1 MFGKWVN
8 DFLQPKGGDLTYG
21 GSVFWENITTGGMMT
36 GISKGGGRLKQNDE
50 CDRGG
55 ENSSSS
61 GGVIGGGDDT
71 DTTTLS
77 DNGGAFID
85 DNNVNRG
92 GSKDTTSL
100 TALLLPTL
108 PTPEQIKHQMFL
120 ASQHLNVQ
128 EWESYL
134 RESTARSDLTGMF
147 DWARSDLTGK
157 FDWARSDLTGLS
169 KWERYMRDTTTTL
182 RHSFDRQVFFRS
194 FLLINIPPHIC
205 HFGLHLLFP
214 TPFSPFPFIDTC
226 LEGSTHLILSRSGG
240 TRVFIGCPTGA

>member
-8 DFLQPKGGDLTYG
+8 DFLQGIG
-21 GSVFWENITTGGMMT
+21 GS
-36 GISKGGGRLKQNDE
+36 RE
-50 CDRGG
+50 C
-55 ENSSSS
+55 SS
-61 GGVIGGGDDT
+61 GGDGNDT
-71 DTTTLS
+71 CGT
-77 DNGGAFID
+77 DNGGAFIG

-92 GSKDTTSL
+92 GGGGKDTTSL
-100 TALLLPTL
+100 TGLLLPTL

-128 EWESYL
+128 EWENYL

-182 RHSFDRQVFFRS
+182 RHSFDRQVVMVLLFAHKYSTPHTSKFPHFLPPLFRLNLHHPALFLPPTPYS
-194 FLLINIPPHIC
+194 YLTFYQCYPALPYSLFLLS
-205 HFGLHLLFP
+205 LL
-214 TPFSPFPFIDTC
+214 
-226 LEGSTHLILSRSGG
+226 
-240 TRVFIGCPTGA
+240 